1 MQVVTVDL
9 HHQVLTAWAEYRRTL
24 SMPPEVLSFDFHTD
38 VMRCFRRNAPDPEG
52 DAWANP
58 GIVADAVARLRHDE
72 HFDWAL
78 RGGAAAE
85 VRIISLSPCA
95 VEPEHE
101 KMQVIRHPGL
111 PDMETMLNVP
121 EQFRPLAA
129 AVLSDGFLA
138 PLVGDKLPEQGF
150 ILDVDCDYFLCREAL
165 FPEHRRIFDT
175 LVKRAGLV
183 TISRENDWVRLL
195 KLPGE
200 NIDGTTLAQ
209 TLEKVVYAVLETD
222 C

>member
-1 MQVVTVDL
+1 MPEIIIVDQHHEAVTAWEKISGSCGQIP
-9 HHQVLTAWAEYRRTL
+9 QVLSL
-24 SMPPEVLSFDFHTD
+24 DFHTD
-38 VMRCFRRNAPDPEG
+38 VLDCRRRGICLPENAAE
-52 DAWANP
+52 
-58 GIVADAVARLRHDE
+58 AVKILRHDE

-111 PDMETMLNVP
+111 PDMETMLNAP

-138 PLVGDKLPEQGF
+138 PLVGDKLPEPGF